1 MDDPEKITAEKKL
14 KLNKL
19 TLGALIDKFDA
30 ARETKRD
37 ITADLK
43 VAEDEYDLI
52 EEVIKERLKTEGMDK
67 ATGKRA
73 TVSLSKV
80 VVANVIDW
88 DEFYKY
94 VKKTGYFHLFQRRVS
109 DPAWRELSEK
119 KPVPGTEPFEKLN
132 LNLRTLKAA

>member
-1 MDDPEKITAEKKL
+1 MEEHMADL
-14 KLNKL
+14 KKL
-19 TLGALIDKFDA
+19 TLGALIDKLDA
-30 ARETKRD
+30 AREKKRE
-37 ITADLK
+37 INEDLK
-43 VAEDEYDLI
+43 VAEAAYNEVEDE
-52 EEVIKERLKTEGMDK
+52 VKNRLMIEGMDK

-80 VVANVIDW
+80 VVANVTDW
-88 DEFYKY
+88 DAFYAY

-132 LNLRTLKAA
+132 LNLRSLKIAA